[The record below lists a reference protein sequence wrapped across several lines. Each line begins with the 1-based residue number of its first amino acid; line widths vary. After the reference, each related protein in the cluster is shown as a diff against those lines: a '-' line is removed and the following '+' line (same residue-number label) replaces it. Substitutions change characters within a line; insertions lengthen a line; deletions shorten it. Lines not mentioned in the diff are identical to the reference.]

1 MALSHSHRN
10 LIGLSSDFPPPEY
23 PHLMSRKPGDL
34 IPYLP
39 HPILE
44 ITGSL
49 TSCFDE
55 LTRASSRTWSPVTWV
70 PSRGNSVHK
79 TVRTVGFAID
89 QLRRYIRLS
98 PFATGS
104 VEFGGIL
111 FNAILALVGLPYLN
125 IDFGSEKW
133 SPATLKAVNGDLD
146 PLLKAVLEELVI
158 ALNLPPPVQQLLVA
172 FKGAE

>member
-10 LIGLSSDFPPPEY
+10 LIGISSDFPPPEF
-23 PHLMSRKPGDL
+23 PHLRGRKPSDP
-34 IPYLP
+34 IPYIP

-44 ITGSL
+44 ITESL
-49 TSCFDE
+49 TSCFTE
-55 LTRASSRTWSPVTWV
+55 LTRAPSTTWSLVTWV
-70 PSRGNSVHK
+70 TCRGNSVHK
-79 TVRTVGFAID
+79 TVRTVAFAID

-111 FNAILALVGLPYLN
+111 FNAILELVGLPCLN

-133 SPATLKAVNGDLD
+133 APATLKAVNGDLD
-146 PLLKAVLEELVI
+146 PLLKGVLEELVV
-158 ALNLPPPVQQLLVA
+158 ALNLPPPV
-172 FKGAE
+172 